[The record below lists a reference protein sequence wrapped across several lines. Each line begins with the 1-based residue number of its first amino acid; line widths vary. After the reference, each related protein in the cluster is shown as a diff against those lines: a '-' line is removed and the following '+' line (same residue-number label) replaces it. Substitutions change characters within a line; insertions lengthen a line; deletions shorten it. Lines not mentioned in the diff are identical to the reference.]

1 MSPDDFFEETETISP
16 WSTEPTIT
24 TKLRKDFLN
33 ELRAGSVAGTDDL
46 DAAVALTHLVW
57 DDLIAYGTGG
67 GETLDDKEIAL
78 AQRALTATL
87 GRLGITLDLPW
98 RDFTSFRSYWL
109 RNDGYGSWQARRDL
123 LEKFFAP
130 VQTELDRQEEA
141 QFRAVNAEA
150 VSPHTKTGWPKVD
163 EELTEL
169 RRRFRTATTTQDY
182 RDVGNR
188 SVAVLEAL
196 SRTIYDPSVHL
207 RDGETEPPADKTK
220 QRIGRY
226 VEDSLAG
233 SDNEAIRGVVN
244 KVSDLAHSV
253 KHSTAPTRREAGIA
267 ADSVIMLANI
277 LRRVDQDF

>member
-1 MSPDDFFEETETISP
+1 MGPDDFFEETETVSP
-16 WSTEPTIT
+16 WSSEPTIT
-24 TKLRKDFLN
+24 TKLRKNFLN
-33 ELRAGSVAGTDDL
+33 ELRAGPVAGTDDL

-57 DDLIAYGTGG
+57 DDLIAFGTGG
-67 GETLDDKEIAL
+67 GNTLDDKELTL

-87 GRLGITLDLPW
+87 SRIGIALSFPW
-98 RDFTSFRSYWL
+98 RDFSTFKAHWL
-109 RNDGYGSWQARRDL
+109 RNGCSGSWQARREL
-123 LEKFFAP
+123 LNELFAP
-130 VQTELDRQEEA
+130 VQVELDRQEEA

-188 SVAVLEAL
+188 AVGVLEAL

-207 RDGETEPPADKTK
+207 RDGEAEPPTDKTK
-220 QRIGRY
+220 QRLGRY

-233 SDNEAIRGVVN
+233 KDNEAIRGVAN
-244 KVSDLAHSV
+244 KVIELAHSL